1 MSNRLSEDL
10 REGHRRVASDPANRA
25 GMLRLRDANGPAASD
40 PDQRLAEVIV
50 AYRCGPRALWAPV
63 LLDLLAPGMVA
74 RLKCLRAE
82 PPAVDEDD
90 LRQQLVLEV
99 LRAAACI
106 PLPVNPAWQKKQIL
120 SRANQAVRRWLER
133 EHHQQIRQR
142 SFEAMEEK
150 VR

>member
-1 MSNRLSEDL
+1 MFNSLSEDL
-10 REGHRRVASDPANRA
+10 REGHRRVASDSASRGGP
-25 GMLRLRDANGPAASD
+25 LRLHATDGGAPSDRDW
-40 PDQRLAEVIV
+40 RLAEVIA

-63 LLDLLAPGMVA
+63 LLDLLAPAMIA

-82 PPAVDEDD
+82 PPAVDEED

-106 PLPVNPAWQKKQIL
+106 PLPANPAWQKKQVL
-120 SRANQAVRRWLER
+120 SRANQAVRRWLQR
-133 EHHQQIRQR
+133 EHRQQLRQR